1 MSLFCR
7 LSYNFE
13 LEDKT
18 SIILKDMYKLL
29 LFTQQ
34 KWKKNKQNETS
45 IKRKE
50 KKGFV
55 GVSKIYP
62 TIKMEE

>member
-1 MSLFCR
+1 MSLFFR
-7 LSYNFE
+7 LFYKFG

-34 KWKKNKQNETS
+34 KWKKSKQNETS
-45 IKRKE
+45 IKKKE

-55 GVSKIYP
+55 GVFKI
-62 TIKMEE
+62 

>member
-7 LSYNFE
+7 LFYNFGF
-13 LEDKT
+13 EDKT
-18 SIILKDMYKLL
+18 SIILKDMFKLL

-34 KWKKNKQNETS
+34 KWKKTKQNETS
-45 IKRKE
+45 IKRKK

-55 GVSKIYP
+55 GVFKI
-62 TIKMEE
+62 